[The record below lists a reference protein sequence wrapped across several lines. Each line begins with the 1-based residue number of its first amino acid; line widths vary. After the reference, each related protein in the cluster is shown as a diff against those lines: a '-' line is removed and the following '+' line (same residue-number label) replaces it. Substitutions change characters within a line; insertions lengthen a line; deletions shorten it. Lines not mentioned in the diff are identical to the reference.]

1 LTNLTFSHNHADLGG
16 GMYNVAGHPNMD
28 NITFLSNTARDGGGM
43 YNFNAYPVM
52 DYVKFQSNSA
62 DSAGGGLY
70 NDYCISEAYN
80 INLAHATF
88 IGNSALS
95 GGGLRNSNCSPH
107 IQEAAFINNTVT
119 GAGGG
124 MENLNSSPTL
134 QNVTF
139 SGNTAGSMGG
149 GMDNSATPSHTCD
162 PILNNVTFH
171 GNSSSAANAMS
182 NDSSNPTIT
191 NSIIWENTA
200 PEDTLFIF
208 NNSTPVITYSDIE
221 GGFGAPEDHNIN
233 ADPLLG
239 DLGTYGSNMQVLPLL
254 PGSPAIDA
262 GQDSSCAP
270 IDERDITRPM
280 LHHCDMGAYESHGV
294 NLGAISGG
302 GQSTPLLTA
311 FPDPLIISVTGY
323 DEEPVNG
330 GRVYLNLP
338 SSGASATPASPTVPI
353 AGGQASMTFT
363 ANGIVGSYYIGFY
376 TYGSDDLVS
385 AHYMTNTA
393 NPDVVFIFLP
403 LVVR

>member
-1 LTNLTFSHNHADLGG
+1 MATVKIMYWKDIPCSVRAEEGRRNRVIRKLPDVYMAVVDAVANLS
-16 GMYNVAGHPNMD
+16 
-28 NITFLSNTARDGGGM
+28 SDGT
-43 YNFNAYPVM
+43 
-52 DYVKFQSNSA
+52 
-62 DSAGGGLY
+62 
-70 NDYCISEAYN
+70 C
-80 INLAHATF
+80 
-88 IGNSALS
+88 
-95 GGGLRNSNCSPH
+95 
-107 IQEAAFINNTVT
+107 T
-119 GAGGG
+119 GFG
-124 MENLNSSPTL
+124 L
-134 QNVTF
+134 QNVDARLGPFTD
-139 SGNTAGSMGG
+139 NGG
-149 GMDNSATPSHTCD
+149 LDSA
-162 PILNNVTFH
+162 
-171 GNSSSAANAMS
+171 
-182 NDSSNPTIT
+182 
-191 NSIIWENTA
+191 
-200 PEDTLFIF
+200 
-208 NNSTPVITYSDIE
+208 Y
-221 GGFGAPEDHNIN
+221 
-233 ADPLLG
+233 
-239 DLGTYGSNMQVLPLL
+239 PLL

-270 IDERDITRPM
+270 IDEREVTRPM

-338 SSGASATPASPTVPI
+338 SSGASAIPASPTVPV

-403 LVVR
+403 LVIR